1 LIIIYFSGLSVAVD
15 VFTLICIS
23 VERYMAICR
32 PLFILELQ
40 SLRFAH
46 FLNGLI
52 IFLIWTLGLLTA
64 LPNVTM
70 YNLCSL
76 PKPGKFKC
84 EKVNSKYFD
93 ERFYIV
99 ALDSKNIYSIYQK
112 KTKGILFFF

>member
-1 LIIIYFSGLSVAVD
+1 
-15 VFTLICIS
+15 
-23 VERYMAICR
+23 MAICR

-40 SLRFAH
+40 SLRFAN

-84 EKVNSKYFD
+84 EKINSKYFD

-99 ALDSKNIYSIYQK
+99 ALDSKNIYSIYEKNQRHSFVFLNSF
-112 KTKGILFFF
+112 LFFGSDDYHACSLCSNYL